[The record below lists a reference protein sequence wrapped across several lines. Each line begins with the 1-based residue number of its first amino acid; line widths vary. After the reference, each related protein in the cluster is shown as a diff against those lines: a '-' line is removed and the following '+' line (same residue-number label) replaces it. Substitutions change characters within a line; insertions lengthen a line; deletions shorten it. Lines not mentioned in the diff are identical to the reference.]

1 MAKVV
6 RVGFVGTG
14 GIANFH
20 MNHLEKMDDVKVV
33 AVCDVVEEKVKA
45 ASDRF
50 SAPAFACHEEMLDKV
65 PMDALYVCVP
75 PFAHV
80 GQEELAV
87 KKGLAIF
94 VEKPVHLDL
103 AKAKR
108 IASTIKRKKLVSA
121 AGYQDRY
128 LDIIDRLKAYLD
140 GKDVGL
146 MMGYWMGGMPGVA
159 WWRVKA
165 ESGGQAVEQTTHIF
179 DMARYLFGEVDA
191 VQAAGRTGIMTHV
204 PDYDVEDASAVTLYF
219 KSGLVGTIFSACFL
233 TVGNKSG
240 IDMWCRD
247 AYIEYCERTSLK
259 IVEPSTTLEAK
270 VANDYGFAED
280 RTFIDAVKKGNDSAV
295 RSTYPDSVKSL
306 AVCLAANEAMAG
318 GGKVKVKA

>member
-1 MAKVV
+1 MAQVA
-6 RVGFVGTG
+6 RVGLVGTG

-20 MNHLEKMDDVKVV
+20 MNHLEKMDDVRVV
-33 AVCDVVEEKVKA
+33 AVCDVVEDKVQK

-50 SAPAFACHEEMLDKV
+50 SAPAFACYEEMLDQV
-65 PMDALYVCVP
+65 EMDALYVCVP

-87 KKGLAIF
+87 KKRIAIF

-103 AKAKR
+103 GKAKK
-108 IASTIKRKKLVSA
+108 IATSIKRRKLVSG

-128 LDIIDRLKAYLD
+128 LDIIDRLKADLACREP
-140 GKDVGL
+140 GL

-179 DMARYLFGEVDA
+179 DMARYLFGEVSA
-191 VQAAGRTGIMTHV
+191 VQGAGRTGLMTHV
-204 PDYDVEDASAVTLYF
+204 PNYNVEDASAVTLYF

-233 TVGNKSG
+233 SVGNKSG
-240 IDMWCRD
+240 IDIWCPD
-247 AYIEYCERTSLK
+247 AYIEYRERTSLK
-259 IVEPSTTLEAK
+259 IVEKGSTLEAQ
-270 VANDYGFAED
+270 VGNEYGFAED
-280 RTFIDAVKKGNDSAV
+280 RTFIDAVKKGDDSRV
-295 RSTYPDSVKSL
+295 RSTYPDSVQSL
-306 AVCLAANEAMAG
+306 AVCLAVNEAMATG
-318 GGKVKVKA
+318 QKVKVR

>member
-1 MAKVV
+1 MAQVA

-20 MNHLEKMDDVKVV
+20 MNHLEKMDDVRVV
-33 AVCDVVEEKVKA
+33 AVCDVVEDKVQK

-50 SAPAFACHEEMLDKV
+50 SAPAFACYEEMLDQV
-65 PMDALYVCVP
+65 EMDALYVCVP

-87 KKGLAIF
+87 KKNIAIF

-103 AKAKR
+103 GKAKK
-108 IASTIKRKKLVSA
+108 IATSIKRRKLVSG

-140 GKDVGL
+140 GREPGL

-179 DMARYLFGEVDA
+179 DMARYLFGEVSA
-191 VQAAGRTGIMTHV
+191 VQGAGRTGLMTHV
-204 PDYDVEDASAVTLYF
+204 PNYDVEDASAVTLYF

-233 TVGNKSG
+233 GVGNKSG
-240 IDMWCRD
+240 IDIWCPD
-247 AYIEYCERTSLK
+247 AYIEYRERTSLK
-259 IVEPSTTLEAK
+259 IVEKSSTLEAK
-270 VANDYGFAED
+270 AGNEYGFAED
-280 RTFIDAVKKGNDSAV
+280 RTFIDAVKKGDDSLV
-295 RSTYPDSVKSL
+295 RCTYAESVQSL
-306 AVCLAANEAMAG
+306 AVCLAANEAMATG
-318 GGKVKVKA
+318 QKVKVR

>member
-33 AVCDVVEEKVKA
+33 AVCDMAEEKVKK
-45 ASDRF
+45 ASERF
-50 SAPAFACHEEMLDKV
+50 AAPAFFDYKEMLDKV

-87 KKGLAIF
+87 KKGLAIL

-108 IASTIKRKKLVSA
+108 IAKTIQRKGLVSA

-140 GKDVGL
+140 GREPGIV
-146 MMGYWMGGMPGVA
+146 MGYWMGGMPGVH
-159 WWRVKA
+159 WWRVKK

-179 DMARYLFGEVDA
+179 DMCRYLFGEITH
-191 VQAAGRTGIMTHV
+191 VQAAGRTGLMTHV
-204 PDYDVEDASAVTLYF
+204 PDYDVEDASAVTCYF

-240 IDMWCRD
+240 IDIWTRD
-247 AYIEYCERTSLK
+247 AAIEYRERTSLK
-259 IVEPSTTLEAK
+259 IIEKNAVLEAK
-270 VANDYGFAED
+270 VGNDFGFLED
-280 RTFIDAVKKGNDSAV
+280 RTFIDAVKKGDPSLV
-295 RSTYPDSVKSL
+295 RSSYPDAVKSL
-306 AVCLAANEAMAG
+306 AVCLAANEAMATG
-318 GGKVKVKA
+318 EKVKVQ